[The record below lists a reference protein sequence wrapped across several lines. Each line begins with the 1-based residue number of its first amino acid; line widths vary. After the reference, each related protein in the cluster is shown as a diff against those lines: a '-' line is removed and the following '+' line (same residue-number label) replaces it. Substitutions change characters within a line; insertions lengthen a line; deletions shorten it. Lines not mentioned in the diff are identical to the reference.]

1 MPELRLISG
10 GASAQMQ
17 PDAVAVESEIVVMPE
32 GATESNDPKLDPAA
46 AALDVLRSYEG
57 TYGSG
62 GVPPVPVED
71 IAESLLD
78 LLIGECDD
86 VRSVPGAPQDRG
98 RLSGMIDPDSSRIW
112 LDRTECRRSRGR
124 RRFTIAHECGHWVL
138 HVLGGQCSFCCRPQD
153 IAELSSAEAERKK
166 ELARQ
171 EREANAFA
179 CELLMPRLLVIE
191 QARATGCNLSALA
204 ERFDVSVPAIRLRL
218 LTLGLLPA
226 WMASVPV
233 AGSQRGGRR

>member
-1 MPELRLISG
+1 MPELRVITG
-10 GASAQMQ
+10 GASEQTQPSAETADAETILVM
-17 PDAVAVESEIVVMPE
+17 PDAAAADAS
-32 GATESNDPKLDPAA
+32 KLDPVA
-46 AALDVLRSYEG
+46 AALRVLAEYET
-57 TYGSG
+57 TYGAD

-71 IAESLLD
+71 IAESHLD
-78 LLIGECDD
+78 LLIVECDD

-98 RLSGMIDPDSSRIW
+98 RLSGMIDPDRSRMW

-138 HVLGGQCSFCCRPQD
+138 HVLGADCGYCCRPGD
-153 IAELSSAEAERKK
+153 IADVAAGRKR

-179 CELLMPRLLVIE
+179 SELLMPELLVHE
-191 QARATGCNLSALA
+191 QARATGCNLSAMA

-218 LTLGLLPA
+218 LMLGLLPA

-233 AGSQRGGRR
+233 VGKDGRR